1 MIEHS
6 AEIHVPNKLNHEI
19 NLEVSHVQ
27 YIINQNELATGAFYE
42 QSLAKP
48 DLDEKKRYI
57 KERNNRISS
66 KLFHTIWPSFRSVEI
81 I

>member
-6 AEIHVPNKLNHEI
+6 AEIHVPNKLNYEI

-27 YIINQNELATGAFYE
+27 YTINQNELATGAFYE

-48 DLDEKKRYI
+48 DLDEKKDI
-57 KERNNRISS
+57 
-66 KLFHTIWPSFRSVEI
+66 
-81 I
+81 